1 MSLSTEN
8 LRGIFKPL
16 NPPPTQLTAMAESR
30 LSDRCNRLN
39 YIVGGWSGVQSR
51 QSGTIVEWT
60 RYLWYPVDLLLNKQ
74 NNNKYEAEQ
83 FDPNFSFIYLLVEF
97 K

>member
-8 LRGIFKPL
+8 LRGIVKPL

-39 YIVGGWSGVQSR
+39 YIVGGWSRVQSR
-51 QSGTIVEWT
+51 QPSTIVEWT

-74 NNNKYEAEQ
+74 NKNKYEAEQ
-83 FDPNFSFIYLLVEF
+83 FAREF
-97 K
+97 